1 MNFQILIP
9 SKPLTDGKSR
19 LAPMLSGAC
28 RAALCERFLRRT
40 LALGTATAPTTV
52 VTADP
57 RVAAIAG
64 SAGAQA
70 LLEPVDCGLNGALDW
85 ARGQAGDVDCLLVMP
100 TDLPW
105 LSLAGLRSLCT
116 SRRQI
121 AIVTDRRG
129 KGTNLLFLP
138 PEAIRGFR
146 FAFGQDSAAA
156 HRTEAARLGMP
167 SETIRFAE
175 AEFDIDLPEDYAEY
189 LSRGALNDDLPGPAG
204 ANPDIGLGREGT
216 TFRNPGHAPRP
227 GEALIMSGNCE
238 DLV

>member
-9 SKPLTDGKSR
+9 AKPLTKGKSR
-19 LAPMLSGAC
+19 LAPVLSGAR
-28 RAALCERFLRRT
+28 RAVICERFLRRT

-85 ARGQAGDVDCLLVMP
+85 ARGQAGNNIDCLLVMP

-121 AIVTDRRG
+121 AIIADRRG

-138 PEAIRGFR
+138 REAIRDFR

-156 HRTEAARLGMP
+156 HRAEAARLGMP
-167 SETIRFAE
+167 TETIRFAE

-189 LSRGALNDDLPGPAG
+189 LSRRALNDDFPDPAG
-204 ANPDIGLGREGT
+204 VDPDIGLGREGT
-216 TFRNPGHAPRP
+216 IFSTRETRRVARSH
-227 GEALIMSGNCE
+227 
-238 DLV
+238 